1 MRWQSSYVAVDR
13 HIIQDEPYRPGEF
26 AFKNP
31 RVVLKVFISSP
42 LLILLR
48 SMANAQGL
56 LYSLHDN
63 RYSSNRRPGT
73 IRRSVS
79 FGRFPGN
86 PVLPYPYPSPGDMV
100 GWAESPDETRLAS
113 TDAYHHASFDDRLW
127 MLSCRGVRAQELR
140 AGRGG
145 YGDTSVL
152 NSLFQMGQWDWPE
165 AQKPSP
171 PVVRSIRFSAALGQE
186 LLRRIELSEDRV
198 CCFWL
203 INP

>member
-1 MRWQSSYVAVDR
+1 MYVEVNQ
-13 HIIQDEPYRPGEF
+13 HIIQSELYRPGKF

-31 RVVLKVFISSP
+31 RVVLKVFIDSQLST
-42 LLILLR
+42 LFR
-48 SMANAQGL
+48 SMANVSGL
-56 LYSLHDN
+56 LYSLNDN
-63 RYSSNRRPGT
+63 QYSSNNRPGT
-73 IRRSVS
+73 IRCSPS

-86 PVLPYPYPSPGDMV
+86 PVLPYPYPSPGAMV

-113 TDAYHHASFDDRLW
+113 TEAYHHASYDDWLW

-152 NSLFQMGQWDWPE
+152 NSLFRMGQWDWPE

-171 PVVRSIRFSAALGQE
+171 PVVRSIRYSAALGQE